1 MPDTRAASEALL
13 AAAERRSVRQRGAV
27 LIPRIVVDEPE
38 LLVRFVK
45 RVFGATGSFNRERPS
60 ELWIGGRFTP

>member
-1 MPDTRAASEALL
+1 MTKTQYKPD
-13 AAAERRSVRQRGAV
+13 GWPV